1 MNENRTPKQEK
12 IQRSVLVV
20 DDEQAYS
27 AATGKI
33 LERNGYIVFKVA
45 SAAEALELLDSISP
59 DLMLLDVMM
68 PEKDGITLL
77 RELAANPKWLGTPLV
92 IVSAKVSPSDRSTAW
107 MAGADAFLAKP
118 FTSQELLDVIEYAM
132 PNQVV

>member
-1 MNENRTPKQEK
+1 MNEKKTPIQEK

-33 LERNGYIVFKVA
+33 LERNGFIVFKVA
-45 SAAEALELLDSISP
+45 SAAEALELLDSVSP

-132 PNQVV
+132 PNQVI

>member
-1 MNENRTPKQEK
+1 MNEKKTSKQEN

-27 AATGKI
+27 AATAKI
-33 LERNGYIVFKVA
+33 LERNDFIVFKAA
-45 SAAEALELLDSISP
+45 SAAEAMKLLEAVSP

-77 RELAANPKWLGTPLV
+77 RELASNPKWLGTPLV
-92 IVSAKVSPSDRSTAW
+92 IVSAKVSPADQSTAW
-107 MAGADAFLAKP
+107 MAGADAFLGKP
-118 FTSQELLDVIEYAM
+118 FTSRELLDVVEYVLRD
-132 PNQVV
+132 PVV

>member
-33 LERNGYIVFKVA
+33 LERNGFIVFKVA

-68 PEKDGITLL
+68 PEKDGIMLL